1 MRRDALSWQRPAF
14 KHRSTWHPP
23 SCHHFPC
30 FRLPLVPACAGG
42 KLNLVSIRLL
52 STAWRAQDAAAAA
65 KAPHCPHPVLARLAS
80 TCSQLRV
87 PWRAQVVDHYDN
99 PRNVGSF
106 NKNDE
111 DVGTGL
117 VGAPAC
123 GDVMKLQLRVRL
135 VLSCPL
141 RSAGTGCRHQPCLWH
156 QLRTILYCCAG

>member
-1 MRRDALSWQRPAF
+1 MRRDVLSCWLSVF

-23 SCHHFPC
+23 SCHKFAC
-30 FRLPLVPACAGG
+30 FRLRLVPTGASR
-42 KLNLVSIRLL
+42 KLNLASIRLL
-52 STAWRAQDAAAAA
+52 SQAWRAQDAAAAA
-65 KAPHCPHPVLARLAS
+65 KASHCPAPCAGRTGIPIHP
-80 TCSQLRV
+80 QLRV

-135 VLSCPL
+135 VVPCPL
-141 RSAGTGCRHQPCLWH
+141 LPTTVECRSSVLTTTSTWMVP
-156 QLRTILYCCAG
+156 